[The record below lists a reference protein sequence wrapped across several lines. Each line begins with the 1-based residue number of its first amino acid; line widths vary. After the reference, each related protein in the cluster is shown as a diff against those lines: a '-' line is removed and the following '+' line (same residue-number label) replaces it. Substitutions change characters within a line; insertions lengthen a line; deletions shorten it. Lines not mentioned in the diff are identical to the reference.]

1 MPPCRSSPRPGS
13 PYGMHCP
20 LRVTEGAEKMAFT
33 SAGNLSRLFR
43 QHYGVS
49 FQANLERLGLEN
61 AAELLKTTQ
70 LPVSRV
76 ARRVGYKDVSRFGQH
91 FQRHHGRTPGEWRK
105 R

>member
-13 PYGMHCP
+13 PDGMHCP
-20 LRVTEGAEKMAFT
+20 LRLTEGAEKVAFT

-43 QHYGVS
+43 QHHGVS

-91 FQRHHGRTPGEWRK
+91 FQRPDGRTPGAWRK